1 MPTVLSIALSLF
13 GLYLVQILLGLRK
26 VSRNAGNLPCQFLL
40 VSPISVLNA
49 LIPRIFRSIPYISAF
64 PQPRYL
70 LLLADAA
77 AIKDVTT
84 SRSKYPKPLKR
95 YEALAAFGA
104 NIVASDGAEWKKY
117 RKVTAPAFSERNF
130 KLVWHESVQIMVD
143 LFDQVWGDKSEI
155 VVDHCLDITLPM
167 ALFVIGTAGFG
178 RRVTWTSDHVVPPG
192 HQMTF
197 KDALHIFSANISMKL
212 ILPSWAEN
220 ATKHTRKVTL
230 AFLELKQY
238 MLEMVEA
245 RRDVDKAEQ
254 RYDLLSGL
262 LDATQDAPDNGAILI
277 HIPQFAFLE
286 VVLLAGVGNMYIFL
300 FAGHETTGHTL
311 CFSFALLALHP
322 DVQERLYEHIKG
334 VLSSLNRT
342 PTYEDMG
349 RFTYSL
355 APPKRTIS
363 YGHKAPLI
371 PKIAAE
377 DMTLTVSNA
386 KGGKTTFPVPSGTQ
400 VDLHVAGLHHNP
412 QYWKDPNT
420 FMPERFLGDWPKD
433 AFAPFSLGARACL
446 GRRFFETQGI
456 AAMAMMV
463 SRYKIEIK
471 EEPEFS
477 GETFEER
484 YARITAFDQVL
495 TTTPLRVPLV
505 FKRR

>member
-1 MPTVLSIALSLF
+1 M
-13 GLYLVQILLGLRK
+13 Q
-26 VSRNAGNLPCQFLL
+26 
-40 VSPISVLNA
+40 
-49 LIPRIFRSIPYISAF
+49 
-64 PQPRYL
+64 
-70 LLLADAA
+70 
-77 AIKDVTT
+77 DVTT

-95 YEALAAFGA
+95 YQALAAFGA

-130 KLVWHESVQIMVD
+130 KLVWHESAQIMVD

-220 ATKHTRKVTL
+220 VTKHTRKVNL

-262 LDATQDAPDNGAILI
+262 LDATQDASDNGAILSDDELI
-277 HIPQFAFLE
+277 
-286 VVLLAGVGNMYIFL
+286 GNMYIFL

-322 DVQERLYEHIKG
+322 DVQERLYEHIEG
-334 VLSSLNRT
+334 VLSSLNRS

-355 APPKRTIS
+355 AVLYETLRLFPP
-363 YGHKAPLI
+363 APLI

-377 DMTLTVSNA
+377 DMTLTVRNA
-386 KGGKTTFPVPSGTQ
+386 KGRKTTFPVLSGTQ

-412 QYWKDPNT
+412 QYWKDPNR

-495 TTTPLRVPLV
+495 TTTQLRVPLV